1 MKTPKQKAKELVD
14 KYYFDMYVWDGN
26 GYDVDKILS
35 NDTAK
40 RNALIDIQNNID
52 LLKHIDEN
60 EAYNVVYYIKELI
73 EIKTEIEKL

>member
-1 MKTPKQKAKELVD
+1 METPKQKAKELVD
-14 KYYFDMYVWDGN
+14 KYYFDMYVWVGN

-35 NDTAK
+35 NETAK
-40 RNALIDIQNNID
+40 RNALIDIQNSID

-60 EAYNVVYYIKELI
+60 EAYNVEYYIKELI